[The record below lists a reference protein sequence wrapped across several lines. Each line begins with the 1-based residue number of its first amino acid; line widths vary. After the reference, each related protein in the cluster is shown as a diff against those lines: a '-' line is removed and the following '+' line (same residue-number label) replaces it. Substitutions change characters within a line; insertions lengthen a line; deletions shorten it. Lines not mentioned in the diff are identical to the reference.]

1 MEPTRSRDNPTPE
14 GNAGLPAPVG
24 GAGGLIPV
32 GLLGQRVAREPSRVS
47 RRVRVHRR
55 LRRYYAQLLISA
67 VGFGLIGALLGY
79 QYAPLRYEAEAVLH
93 FQALGPGSLEG
104 GGGAAVGAEG
114 PTAARLAS
122 VLEGYAEQLEG
133 AGALGEGVQGE
144 AWRVDRSAAGSG
156 VLRVLAEAD
165 DPASSSSAL
174 NQRVRALRDSEPG
187 AAWRAGVSGVKA
199 QREKVAGLTAELADA
214 EAALD
219 RRRQLQGAVSI
230 EGQLITLERRLMERS
245 AALDSIEN
253 DLAVFEGQRGVVLPG
268 GPEADRVLDHLAAG
282 DAVLKERLERWRT
295 IRLGLEQAAAI
306 RPEFEAWLLDRGYRQ
321 PLRELDG
328 MVQDVL
334 AETRLIDGEPV
345 RRSALQRRRLVVR
358 GEVESAEASLTERRR
373 EQAAQREAEARIAM
387 LRREVSG
394 LDTRIAEATA
404 TLPVS
409 AALTEPIQWATPPS
423 GPVRDTRP
431 WFAAVGGLV
440 AAGFGVLMLL
450 PLALRDRSMRRPD
463 AAVLRDAAAPL
474 IAALPVLKSVAD
486 GQAPMVGGGAKALP
500 PPADPGEAAHAAA
513 AISDLRVLLESNAA
527 PLTDAKTVCLVSPA
541 TGTGVTSLTLG
552 LSTALAQAGTR
563 TLLVDIAGLASPRL
577 SAAPADPTLDQALTQ
592 SRLLDP
598 DEADLLLS
606 PQEQRLGLPAFLDG
620 QPLSGCTLETR
631 LPTLSLLP
639 SLTAQPGDPDRLAG
653 RVLDRLRY
661 EARRGG
667 YDAVLID
674 AGVVPGRSDA
684 LLAAA
689 AADATLLVLA
699 PNLDQRRFNH
709 ALAQLRLVH
718 AQVLGSVFNRA
729 QPRQATTPAPDPKAT
744 PIHRP
749 PVAPLRGSGLFA
761 AAMGFNE
768 PASFGGS
775 GFGRHAGSGLVA
787 SSATSLSGMPYLG
800 DEPEASAPSAVEGE
814 GAVELP
820 DVFAPTDEA
829 GPELE
834 GETDD
839 GARVLPRP
847 IQVEADPDVD
857 AFVEAMISKA
867 ARRPSDQPGKTTHA
881 DDPPQRTAKDEPAPE
896 PAVQRG
902 APGSGDGSLEEGAA
916 GRQSLSDRLA
926 AAAEELSEPFAAE
939 PGGAAAEESEDLSDE
954 ALARDLE
961 AQACAEREAGGAGDR
976 VSGGGEAETA
986 AQLDAALDDLA
997 NEALILLRSDLA
1009 KQQEAGAS
1017 GDVSA
1022 PSPPGSPPLPQPE
1035 RPA

>member
-1 MEPTRSRDNPTPE
+1 MAEE
-14 GNAGLPAPVG
+14 NAGLPVPAGHGGMEGAG

-32 GLLGQRVAREPSRVS
+32 GMLGQRVSPEP
-47 RRVRVHRR
+47 RRVRRRVRLHRR

-79 QYAPLRYEAEAVLH
+79 QYAPLRYASEAVLH
-93 FQALGPGSLEG
+93 FRALGPGTLEG
-104 GGGAAVGAEG
+104 HGGRDAELS
-114 PTAARLAS
+114 ASRLAS
-122 VLEGYAEQLEG
+122 VLDGYAERLVSAEIG
-133 AGALGEGVQGE
+133 VGNGEVAL
-144 AWRVDRSAAGSG
+144 RVDRSGAASG
-156 VLRVLAEAD
+156 TLRLTAEASE
-165 DPASSSSAL
+165 PAVASSAL
-174 NQRVRALRDSEPG
+174 NDRVRAFRDTQPG
-187 AAWRAGVSGVKA
+187 SAWRERVSGVKA
-199 QREKVAGLTAELADA
+199 ERERAAGLTHELAVAEAEL
-214 EAALD
+214 E
-219 RRRQLQGAVSI
+219 RRRQGQGAVSI
-230 EGQLITLERRLMERS
+230 EGRLITLERRVLDRT
-245 AALDSIEN
+245 AALEAIGS
-253 DLAVFEGQRGVVLPG
+253 DLSVFAGQRGVVLPG
-268 GPEADRVLDHLAAG
+268 GPEADRVLDRLAAS
-282 DAVLKERLERWRT
+282 DAVLKERLKRWRT

-306 RPEFEAWLLDRGYRQ
+306 RPEFEAWLLDQGYRQ

-345 RRSALQRRRLVVR
+345 RRSGLQRRRLVVQAQL
-358 GEVESAEASLTERRR
+358 ESAEADLAAARR
-373 EQAAQREAEARIAM
+373 EQAAQRSAEGRILE
-387 LRREVSG
+387 LRRQLAA
-394 LDTRIAEATA
+394 LDTRVAEAMA

-409 AALTEPIQWATPPS
+409 AGLTEPIRWATPARE
-423 GPVRDTRP
+423 PVRDHRP
-431 WFAAVGGLV
+431 WFAALGGVGGGML
-440 AAGFGVLMLL
+440 GVLLLL
-450 PLALRDRSMRRPD
+450 PLAWRDRSMRRPD

-474 IAALPVLKSVAD
+474 MAALPVLKSVAD
-486 GQAPMVGGGAKALP
+486 GQAPQVGGGAKALP
-500 PPADPGEAAHAAA
+500 PPADPAEAAHAAA
-513 AISDLRVLLESNAA
+513 AISDLRVLLEANAA
-527 PLTDAKTVCLVSPA
+527 PLTDAKTICLASPA

-606 PQEQRLGLPAFLDG
+606 PQEHRLGLPAFLDG
-620 QPLSGCTLETR
+620 QPLSRCTLETR

-639 SLTAQPGDPDRLAG
+639 SLTAQPGDPDRVAG

-661 EARRGG
+661 EARQGG

-729 QPRQATTPAPDPKAT
+729 QPRQATTPPPDPKAT

-761 AAMGFNE
+761 AAMGFHE

-787 SSATSLSGMPYLG
+787 SSTTSLSGMPYLG
-800 DEPEASAPSAVEGE
+800 DEPESSFSPPPAPPTAEADSQPDGGDANE
-814 GAVELP
+814 AP
-820 DVFAPTDEA
+820 DVFAPIEA
-829 GPELE
+829 ERSNDQEPDGPS
-834 GETDD
+834 
-839 GARVLPRP
+839 RVLPRP

-857 AFVEAMISKA
+857 AFVEAMISRA
-867 ARRPSDQPGKTTHA
+867 ARRPSQQPGKTTHA
-881 DDPPQRTAKDEPAPE
+881 DDPPPHTPEDEAAAETVSSEEEPA
-896 PAVQRG
+896 ADS
-902 APGSGDGSLEEGAA
+902 SGRA
-916 GRQSLSDRLA
+916 SLSDRLA
-926 AAAEELSEPFAAE
+926 AAAEELSEPFAPELA
-939 PGGAAAEESEDLSDE
+939 GGANTDEANEDLSDE
-954 ALARDLE
+954 ALGRELE
-961 AQACAEREAGGAGDR
+961 AQARAEGLAGEAGSA
-976 VSGGGEAETA
+976 EAEAQTS

-1009 KQQEAGAS
+1009 KGQPPA
-1017 GDVSA
+1017 VSPHDA
-1022 PSPPGSPPLPQPE
+1022 QPEPEPE